1 MKKTNTNTNTN
12 TKLLTFVA
20 AATAAATAVIVL
32 APNGFGA
39 PVGRSDSGHGGRAD
53 ACVAATQPTQPSQP
67 GQPGQQ
73 PPPPQLTATTLATIG
88 QAYSCIFDNYFDGP
102 NIEDRTLLV
111 AAFAGLTQEL
121 QRRGIDQG
129 IATMPALTGRRDAD
143 WQAFAAVYQRIDAH
157 LPADP
162 AVHQAVAEAT
172 MHGMVDSLRQNHV
185 DWGRNPVIQL
195 PTAGITVSGGN
206 GPGAVDPAAVAPLF
220 VKALE
225 DGGAAAD
232 AGIKAG
238 DEITSINEAAPFING
253 RIVKEIVLQLT
264 QLANAEPIHL
274 TLRRPTDGTTY
285 DVTVTP
291 RQLSSG
297 KQPAVE
303 SRVLNGNIGYV
314 KLSGFYTGAADQV
327 VAAVADLRKHAD
339 LRGLILGLRGNGGGS
354 PAELAR
360 LAGAFVHG
368 KTTDY
373 TCDQHDHCTPN
384 VTDDSVPLINLPLS
398 VLVDRDCASA
408 CDSFA
413 AAAKD
418 LRLGTLIGTR
428 TADVVSG
435 EPHLYSLNDGS
446 AIVMP
451 PRYEIGANHE
461 FVNGI
466 GVGPDYVLPVTAD
479 TLARGQDV
487 DIDKAL
493 ELLPH

>member
-1 MKKTNTNTNTN
+1 MKNTKK
-12 TKLLTFVA
+12 KLLTLTAVA
-20 AATAAATAVIVL
+20 AAAATAVIIL
-32 APNGFGA
+32 APSGFGA
-39 PVGRSDSGHGGRAD
+39 PVGRSESGHGGKAD
-53 ACVAATQPTQPSQP
+53 ACVAATQPSQPTQTSQP
-67 GQPGQQ
+67 GQPDQPGQQ
-73 PPPPQLTATTLATIG
+73 PPPPQLTATTVSTIG
-88 QAYSCIFDNYFDGP
+88 QAYNCIFENYFDGP

-121 QRRGIDQG
+121 QRRGVDQG

-143 WQAFAAVYQRIDAH
+143 WQAFAAVYQQIDAH

-185 DWGRNPVIQL
+185 DWGRIPVMQL

-238 DEITSINEAAPFING
+238 DEITSINGAAPFING

-264 QLANAEPIHL
+264 QPANADPIRL
-274 TLRRPTDGTTY
+274 TLRRPTDGKTY

-291 RQLSSG
+291 RHLSG

-339 LRGLILGLRGNGGGS
+339 LRGLILDLRGNGGGS
-354 PAELAR
+354 PTERAR

-418 LRLGTLIGTR
+418 LHLGSLVGTR
-428 TADVVSG
+428 TAGVVSG
-435 EPHLYSLNDGS
+435 EPHPYNLNDGS

-451 PRYEIGANHE
+451 PRYEIGADHE

-466 GVGPDYVLPVTAD
+466 GVAPDYELPVTAD

-487 DIDKAL
+487 DVDKAL